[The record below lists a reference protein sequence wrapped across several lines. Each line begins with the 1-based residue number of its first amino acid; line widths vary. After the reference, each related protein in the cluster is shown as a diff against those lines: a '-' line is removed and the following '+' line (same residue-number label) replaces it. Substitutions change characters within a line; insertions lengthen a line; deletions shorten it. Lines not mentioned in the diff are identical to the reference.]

1 MGIVQDRATR
11 NIAGRKIIE
20 YRFGCIDPAA
30 PLLIQPVDD
39 HDLEYL
45 DEEVRLISEMTSGK
59 PFTLVAFKVDDW
71 NRDLS
76 PWEAPPVFGSE
87 AFGGGAEDTLRF
99 VTDELIPAL
108 NKDSCTCE
116 GLPCT
121 GEGPTPSRE
130 ALPPPIYLGGYS
142 LAGFFALWAGY
153 RTDIFKGIAAV
164 SPSVWFPGWMDF
176 AREKEPLAPRIYL
189 SLGDKEE
196 RTRNPVMKTVG
207 DNIRAL
213 HGMLGSRLGEENC
226 ILEMNRGNHFVDAA
240 ERTAKG
246 FAWLLN

>member
-1 MGIVQDRATR
+1 MIERHESIA
-11 NIAGRKIIE
+11 AGRKV
-20 YRFGCIDPAA
+20 YTYGTDPAA

-45 DEEVRLISEMTSGK
+45 DEEVRLISEMTGGK
-59 PFTLVAFKVDDW
+59 PFTLAAFKVDDW

-87 AFGGGAEDTLRF
+87 AFGGGAEDTLLF
-99 VTDELIPAL
+99 VTGGLIPAL
-108 NKDSCTCE
+108 GKDSRIRE
-116 GLPCT
+116 GLPRT
-121 GEGPTPSRE
+121 GEGLTPSCE

-153 RTDIFKGIAAV
+153 RTDLFSGIAAV